1 VAIRVG
7 QPLPTRSRRGL
18 RNVLSDGRLVAR
30 DLSSTAY
37 AARLRLSVGRAHCL
51 RGPRVT
57 GRSATFATRCVVAR
71 EMRIYHTS
79 TSSKPGRTK
88 LYFGTT
94 IYTDKK
100 AHHRYRAW
108 WWTLSE
114 GWHRGWISVNPK
126 YTDRRA
132 CGQIT

>member
-1 VAIRVG
+1 MEGWWTVTLALRRALLGFSCVMAVITVSLALA
-7 QPLPTRSRRGL
+7 LP
-18 RNVLSDGRLVAR
+18 AE
-30 DLSSTAY
+30 A
-37 AARLRLSVGRAHCL
+37 
-51 RGPRVT
+51 
-57 GRSATFATRCVVAR
+57 ATFTTRCVVAR

-79 TSSKPGRTK
+79 TSSNPGRTK
-88 LYFGTT
+88 LHFGTT

-100 AHHRYRAW
+100 SHHRYRAW

-114 GWHRGWISVNPK
+114 GWHRGWISANPK

>member
-1 VAIRVG
+1 MFSQMEGWWPVTLA
-7 QPLPTRSRRGL
+7 LRRALLGF
-18 RNVLSDGRLVAR
+18 GCLVAV
-30 DLSSTAY
+30 LTA
-37 AARLRLSVGRAHCL
+37 SVAL
-51 RGPRVT
+51 ALPAEA
-57 GRSATFATRCVVAR
+57 ATFTTRCVVAR

-88 LYFGTT
+88 LHFGTT

-100 AHHRYRAW
+100 SHHRYRAW

-114 GWHRGWISVNPK
+114 GWHRGWISANSK
-126 YTDRRA
+126 YTDRGA

>member
-1 VAIRVG
+1 MTLALRRALLGFGCVVAVLTTSVALA
-7 QPLPTRSRRGL
+7 LP
-18 RNVLSDGRLVAR
+18 AE
-30 DLSSTAY
+30 A
-37 AARLRLSVGRAHCL
+37 
-51 RGPRVT
+51 
-57 GRSATFATRCVVAR
+57 ATFTTRCVVAR

-88 LYFGTT
+88 LHFGTT

-100 AHHRYRAW
+100 NHHRYRAW

-114 GWHRGWISVNPK
+114 GWHRGWISAKSK
-126 YTDRRA
+126 YTDRGA